1 MSLIKTQFPIST
13 SNFCSGN
20 NKWRLAG
27 ICQRATINQ
36 IALGGNAHLLR
47 CETLRTGRLRQK
59 QQQYASRRRRV
70 RSVCVRVPARQGS
83 PRAGSIPAGRLWW
96 CREKAHRH
104 RTPALTWRHSL
115 TRMHR
120 GPDCPQVQDKA
131 LVLQSRHIFAQIG
144 PHLFAKEQVHE
155 YCTRG
160 LAETPSQAACSHPH
174 AD

>member
-70 RSVCVRVPARQGS
+70 RSVCVCASACS
-83 PRAGSIPAGRLWW
+83 PRKPACRINTGGSAVMVS
-96 CREKAHRH
+96 RES
-104 RTPALTWRHSL
+104 TPPPHSCLDLAALTHSHAPWARL
-115 TRMHR
+115 PTSSR
-120 GPDCPQVQDKA
+120 
-131 LVLQSRHIFAQIG
+131 QSAR
-144 PHLFAKEQVHE
+144 FAKQTHF
-155 YCTRG
+155 
-160 LAETPSQAACSHPH
+160 CSNRP
-174 AD
+174 APLRQRTGA